1 MRTFHALLEE
11 HMYLELTYDTPPLPL
26 EIIRK
31 GWYEFHADVK
41 NRKKKKKG
49 ATFSHCVIIW
59 SS

>member
-11 HMYLELTYDTPPLPL
+11 HMYLELTYGTPPLPL

-41 NRKKKKKG
+41 NRKKKKG
-49 ATFSHCVIIW
+49 VTFSHCVIIW